1 MRFAFS
7 SLYGARARLLVAVAA
22 RWVPTRTIAQFGDV
36 TRRLRTEVD
45 QLAKK

>member
-1 MRFAFS
+1 MQFALS
-7 SLYGARARLLVAVAA
+7 SLCGALALLLAAVAA
-22 RWVPTRTIAQFGDV
+22 RWVPTRTIARFGDV